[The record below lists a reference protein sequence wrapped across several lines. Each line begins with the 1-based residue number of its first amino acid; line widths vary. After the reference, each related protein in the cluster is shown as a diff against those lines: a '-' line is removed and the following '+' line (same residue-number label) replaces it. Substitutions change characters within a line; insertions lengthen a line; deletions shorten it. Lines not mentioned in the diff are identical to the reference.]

1 MNTQMSP
8 ESALLESNA
17 VPERIQPE
25 RYHLLDEACRL
36 SMEVDRLTEENVAL
50 RKSAEIWFRMYESL
64 LAFNESISLSAFC
77 LLPQS
82 ARNSPRE
89 PGP

>member
-8 ESALLESNA
+8 YSDSLELNA

-36 SMEVDRLTEENVAL
+36 SMEVERLTEENVAL
-50 RKSAEIWFRMYESL
+50 RKSAEIWIRMYESL
-64 LAFNESISLSAFC
+64 LARSVS
-77 LLPQS
+77 
-82 ARNSPRE
+82 R
-89 PGP
+89 